1 MATSAPA
8 AAVSVTATYVSDTR
22 VDVTWVRPAS
32 ADVAATKWDKTR
44 IDRFSSKFGWST
56 VGTVSGTATSFAD
69 GTSPDRSYYYR
80 VHGVN
85 NIGVAAGTLSGTVYM
100 SPDAPSAVVAAKDGA
115 GNIIVSWVDN
125 SDIETSYQVEDG
137 TTLVGSPA
145 AGPFTHAA
153 PDPMVTHQY
162 RVRAAVPGPRY
173 SAWSAYSN
181 TVALL
186 GVPAAPSMLSP
197 NGVSVSLDAAITLS
211 WVHNPVDTT
220 PQTAYE
226 LQHRVVGSGSWTTL
240 TGTTAQSRTVT
251 YASQSNVEWQVRTK
265 GAHATYS
272 PWSALATFTATPTP
286 TALVITPGATVT
298 SPSVAVTW
306 GYYHAGGNAQTGW
319 QAEVSQGATLV
330 ASGSG
335 TGATAAWDSP
345 SILADGGSYSV
356 RVRLRE
362 SSGLWSG
369 WSVQAFTVD
378 FPEPNASTVTAD
390 WQDGLGHVLVDITA
404 VSGGGKPAT
413 VSHDITRSV
422 DGGLTWEPL
431 ASGLGTVTSYLDW
444 EAPAAGTY
452 QYRVVAHS
460 AVPSVIATTV
470 SVTVADIS
478 ANRGVWISGG
488 QAFSQACRVP
498 FDIEVSGDTGRS
510 RVMHE
515 FDGRT
520 LPVEASA
527 TQVPL
532 TLSVSGTLLRD
543 VYAQTIDA
551 VVGSTRLAFEAL
563 FSQPGPHL
571 YRDSYGRVLY
581 GTVSSVKWSREPGGK
596 GDVSFSITRSERS
609 TAAQAESMS
618 GYFEEIV

>member
-8 AAVSVTATYVSDTR
+8 PAVSVTATYVSDTR
-22 VDVTWVRPAS
+22 VDVSWVRPAS
-32 ADVAATKWDKTR
+32 ADVTATKWDKTR
-44 IDRFSSKFGWST
+44 IDRFSSKHGWST

-100 SPDAPSAVVAAKDGA
+100 SPDAPSAVAATKDGA

-186 GVPAAPSMLSP
+186 GFPAAPSLLSP

-240 TGTTAQSRTVT
+240 TGTTAQSRAVT

-265 GAHATYS
+265 GAHASYS

-286 TALVITPGATVT
+286 TALVVTPGATVT
-298 SPSVAVTW
+298 APSVAVTW

-319 QAEVSQGATLV
+319 QVEVSQGATLV
-330 ASGSG
+330 ASASG
-335 TGATAAWDSP
+335 TGTTAAWTSP

-362 SSGLWSG
+362 SSGLWSD

-378 FPEPNASTVTAD
+378 FPEPNASTVTAT
-390 WQDGLGHVLVDITA
+390 WQDGLGHVLIDITA

-413 VSHDITRSV
+413 VSHDIARSV

-460 AVPSVIATTV
+460 AAPSMMATTV
-470 SVTVADIS
+470 SVTVADIPI
-478 ANRGVWISGG
+478 NCVIWISGG
-488 QAFSQACRVP
+488 HSFSRACAIAWNPQRS
-498 FDIEVSGDTGRS
+498 FENGRA
-510 RVMHE
+510 RTLNN
-515 FDGRT
+515 FDGRS
-520 LPVEASA
+520 LPVETSA
-527 TQVPL
+527 VHVPR
-532 TLSVSGTLLRD
+532 S
-543 VYAQTIDA
+543 IA
-551 VVGSTRLAFEAL
+551 VQADILPPAYNEGAATFEELEAL
-563 FSQPGPHL
+563 FDEPGPHL
-571 YRDSYGRVLY
+571 YRDPSGRVMY
-581 GTVSSVKWSREPGGK
+581 GTVSPLGASTGSQVG
-596 GDVSFSITRSERS
+596 VYAASFSITRSERS

-618 GYFEEIV
+618 GYFEEIA